1 MKEKRQL
8 YLTVEFQLIN
18 IEGMLEIKKK
28 KKITI
33 KHHSN
38 NCFREEK
45 IDAKINGKKYSKKQD
60 IYIFVVMI

>member
-1 MKEKRQL
+1 MEEKRKL
-8 YLTVEFQLIN
+8 YLTMEFQLIN
-18 IEGMLEIKKK
+18 IEGMLEIK